1 MIRMRTIEI
10 SVGAFVLAGILAL
23 IFLAFRVSG
32 TVENSG
38 GAYKL
43 IARFDDVAGL
53 RLRSKVSMA
62 GVTIGRVSRID
73 VDSSVGEAIVTM
85 EIRKDVNNLSVDTG
99 ARVQTEGFI
108 GGRYISLVPGGE
120 EELLKDGDTIS
131 NTQGALVLENLIG
144 NFITRAGS
152 GK

>member
-1 MIRMRTIEI
+1 VIRMRTIEI
-10 SVGAFVLAGILAL
+10 SVGALVLAGILAL

-32 TVENSG
+32 SVGDNTG
-38 GAYKL
+38 TYRL

-62 GVTIGRVSRID
+62 GVTIGRVSKIA

-85 EIRKDVNNLSVDTG
+85 DIRKDVNNLSVDTG
-99 ARVQTEGFI
+99 ARIQTEGFI
-108 GGRYISLVPGGE
+108 GGRYISLIPGGE
-120 EELLKDGDTIS
+120 EELLKDGDTIT

-144 NFITRAGS
+144 GLITRGGS

>member
-1 MIRMRTIEI
+1 MRTIEI
-10 SVGAFVLAGILAL
+10 SVGALVLAGILAL

-32 TVENSG
+32 SVGENTG
-38 GAYKL
+38 TYKL

-62 GVTIGRVSRID
+62 GVTIGRVSKIG

-85 EIRKDVNNLSVDTG
+85 DIRDDVNNLSVDTG
-99 ARVQTEGFI
+99 ARIQTEGFI
-108 GGRYISLVPGGE
+108 GGRYISIVPGGE
-120 EELLKDGDTIS
+120 EELLKDGDTIT

-144 NFITRAGS
+144 NLVTRAGG

>member
-1 MIRMRTIEI
+1 MRTIEI

-32 TVENSG
+32 FTVDDTG
-38 GAYKL
+38 TYKL

-53 RLRSKVSMA
+53 RLRSKVTMA
-62 GVTIGRVSRID
+62 GVTIGRVSKID
-73 VDSSVGEAIVTM
+73 VDSSIGEAIVTM
-85 EIRKDVNNLSVDTG
+85 EIRKDVNDLSVDTG
-99 ARVQTEGFI
+99 ARIQTEGFI
-108 GGRYISLVPGGE
+108 GGRYINLVQGGE
-120 EELLKDGDTIS
+120 KELLKDGDTIT

-144 NFITRAGS
+144 NFITRGGS

>member
-1 MIRMRTIEI
+1 MRTIEI

-32 TVENSG
+32 TVENTG
-38 GAYKL
+38 GVYKL

-62 GVTIGRVSRID
+62 CVTIGRVSKID

-85 EIRKDVNNLSVDTG
+85 DIRKDVNNLSVDSG
-99 ARVQTEGFI
+99 AGF
-108 GGRYISLVPGGE
+108 RPKDSLAGV
-120 EELLKDGDTIS
+120 TS
-131 NTQGALVLENLIG
+131 AS
-144 NFITRAGS
+144 FRAAR
-152 GK
+152 KNC